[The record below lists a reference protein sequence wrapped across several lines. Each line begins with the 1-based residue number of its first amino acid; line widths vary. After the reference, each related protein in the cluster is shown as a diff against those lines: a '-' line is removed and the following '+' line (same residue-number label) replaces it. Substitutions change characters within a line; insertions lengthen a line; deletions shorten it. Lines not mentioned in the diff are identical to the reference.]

1 MADIVEMI
9 RRDIEDD
16 ISIKP
21 SGLTVEMERKGVLV
35 KHDIVRVS
43 GRVSGEQE
51 REKIRR
57 IVDHHAGDT
66 YRVEF
71 SVAVKQTTD
80 A

>member
-16 ISIKP
+16 VSIEAR
-21 SGLTVEMERKGVLV
+21 GLIVDIDRKGVLV

-43 GRVSGEQE
+43 GSVSSEQE
-51 REKIRR
+51 RDKIRE
-57 IVDHHAGDT
+57 IVDHHAGST
-66 YRVEF
+66 YKVDF
-71 SVAVKQTTD
+71 NVSVKEATG

>member
-1 MADIVEMI
+1 MTDIVEMI

-21 SGLTVEMERKGVLV
+21 SGLTVDMERKGLLV

-43 GRVSGEQE
+43 GRVSSEQE
-51 REKIRR
+51 RKKIRR
-57 IVDHHAGDT
+57 IVDHHAGDS
-66 YRVEF
+66 YKVEF
-71 SVAVKQTTD
+71 DVTVKETTD